1 MGTGQGCGT
10 LGMLRMDVCPRGWLR
25 PAALLLTGKPPSVP
39 HFPPRAEHRAAPL
52 LPLVSAQLSSAHCRD
67 GAAAQRSPCAPGSR
81 SQSQPHGPINVNG
94 NGNRRRLLPAPCQ
107 HSRSSHTPPRSAV
120 PPPRPMAALEDP
132 RGHRSAGCHVS
143 LLQQSQQGGQVKAAQ
158 GPAERCRNA
167 QPPLWGEED
176 VGGEGTQPSSSHTA
190 LCGVPAAMAAPSHD

>member
-1 MGTGQGCGT
+1 MGTRQGCGT
-10 LGMLRMDVCPRGWLR
+10 LGMLRMDGCVPPGV
-25 PAALLLTGKPPSVP
+25 AAPSSSAAHRKTSLSAP
-39 HFPPRAEHRAAPL
+39 LSPRAEHRAPPL

-120 PPPRPMAALEDP
+120 PPPAHGCTGGPSWAPLCWLSRFPAPAKP
-132 RGHRSAGCHVS
+132 AGRAGEGRTGSSRVLPKCT
-143 LLQQSQQGGQVKAAQ
+143 A
-158 GPAERCRNA
+158 
-167 QPPLWGEED
+167 PLWGEGD
-176 VGGEGTQPSSSHTA
+176 VGGGTQPSSSHTA
-190 LCGVPAAMAAPSHD
+190 LCGVPAVMAAPSHD